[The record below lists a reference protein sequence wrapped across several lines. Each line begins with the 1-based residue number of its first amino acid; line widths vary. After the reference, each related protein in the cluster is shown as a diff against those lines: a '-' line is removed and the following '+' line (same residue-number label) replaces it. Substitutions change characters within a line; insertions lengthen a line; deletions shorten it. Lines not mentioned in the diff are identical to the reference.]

1 VAAPAAAVSAA
12 LDQAAGWLRDAGY
25 VVQETEL
32 PLLAEAY
39 RLWWLLVM
47 EEFRLLMPMVEQMGD
62 DGIKKAAEYYYAV
75 AAQWWGSQPGLG
87 EYLTGY
93 ARRGTLMRMLS
104 EFMVRYPLVLLPV
117 SAEQAFAQDEDIA
130 SLESARRV
138 IAAQAPMMAV
148 PVLGFPAVSV
158 PTGVAGGLPAG
169 VQLLGRRFDEDGVL
183 NAAGVIEARAGVLT
197 PIDPR

>member
-1 VAAPAAAVSAA
+1 VEEA
-12 LDQAAGWLRDAGY
+12 
-25 VVQETEL
+25 EL

-62 DGIKKAAEYYYAV
+62 DGMKKAAEYYYAV
-75 AAQWWGSQPGLG
+75 AAEWWGTQPGLD

-93 ARRGTLMRMLS
+93 ARRGTLMRTLS
-104 EFMVRYPLVLLPV
+104 EFMARYPLVLLPV

-158 PTGVAGGLPAG
+158 PTGVEGGLPAG
-169 VQLLGRRFDEDGVL
+169 VQLLGRRFDEDGIL
-183 NAAGVIEARAGVLT
+183 DAAGVIEARAGVLT